1 MNLRELRKKRAQ
13 LIAQGRSILDGATKE
28 TRALTQEENT
38 QYDDLLK
45 QIKELDETIERLERQ
60 MELESSLQPP
70 VGGSN
75 TPRSQA
81 PSFNRIPLGD
91 SEERAF
97 AHYFRT
103 GDSGGVR
110 ELREDGGVDDRG
122 QPVTEYRV
130 NVPTSMQTRMGM
142 GFERRATDEI
152 MNVAAAADGQA
163 AVPTGFAGRIAARR
177 NGIRLSD
184 RLGVQL
190 VPGTGTTVNFP
201 YENADPV
208 VFAATSEQVDGLTN
222 TYERDRPTLATKAF
236 TLAKKTK
243 KLVLTEELLD
253 DEDANLMGFIA
264 DHIGRAIGL
273 THNSLLLTE
282 VAASGTALKTF
293 ASATVIAAGEPEGL
307 VFHSTAAYYL
317 DDGGSIAWV
326 MLPAVYGEVVALLDA
341 TPRAYFSALGAKG
354 TLLGYPVHYSASSGA
369 TAASTK
375 SVYFGNWFYVGMRE
389 DPALRLI
396 RDPYSTD
403 GVVNLKYSFRTCYG
417 VLIAGAIGYGVHPSA

>member
-1 MNLRELRKKRAQ
+1 MNVRELRARHAALLDEARV
-13 LIAQGRSILDGATKE
+13 LIEAAEAEDRD
-28 TRALTQEENT
+28 LTEDEQT
-38 QYDDLLK
+38 QYD
-45 QIKELDETIERLERQ
+45 QRLQ
-60 MELESSLQPP
+60 SANELEL
-70 VGGSN
+70 
-75 TPRSQA
+75 RI
-81 PSFNRIPLGD
+81 NRIESLPESTPPLRGSAPNVNRLPLGD
-91 SEERAF
+91 SEIRAMGHF
-97 AHYFRT
+97 IKT
-103 GDSGGVR
+103 GDAGGVR
-110 ELREDGGVDDRG
+110 HLISGEGEGGG
-122 QPVTEYRV
+122 PEIRV
-130 NVPTSMQTRMGM
+130 HVPTSL
-142 GFERRATDEI
+142 ELRATDEI
-152 MNVAAAADGQA
+152 MNIAAAGDGGA
-163 AVPTGFAGRIAARR
+163 AVPTGFVGRIAARR

-184 RLGVQL
+184 RLGVEM
-190 VPGTGTTVNFP
+190 VPGTGTTVNYP

-243 KLVLTEELLD
+243 KLVLTEELLQ

-293 ASATVIAAGEPEGL
+293 ASATVIASGEPEAM

-317 DDGGSIAWV
+317 DDAGSIAWV
-326 MLPAVYGEVVALLDA
+326 MLPAVYGEIVLLLDA
-341 TPRAYFSALGAKG
+341 TPRAYWSALGAKG
-354 TLLGYPVHYSASSGA
+354 ELLGYPVHYSAASGA

-375 SVYFGNWFYVGMRE
+375 SVYFGNWRYVGMRE
-389 DPALRLI
+389 DPALSLI
-396 RDPYSTD
+396 RDPYTTD